1 MKEKRK
7 VILSVGTAFALA
19 IILFTSAAGTAA
31 QGQTF
36 TVLYSFGGIPG
47 DPMQPYYG
55 PIAQGRDGNL
65 YATTYSGG
73 SVGAGTVFKIT
84 PGGSLTVLSNL
95 GGDAGTNPWPG
106 LTLGRDGG
114 FYGTTAWGARGG
126 RGTVFHIAADGKLA
140 VLHSWSGRDGSPLAP
155 PIQGADGNLYGTAD
169 CLLLYLG
176 SIYKITP
183 PHEFTTLHQFTG
195 GTDGSC
201 PGDPLLQATDTN
213 FYGTASN
220 YAFKISPTGKF
231 TSLGPLPGLPGNS
244 YAPLV
249 QASNGSFYGV
259 TDNGGRGADTVFQMS
274 RTGKTHVLHTFTDE
288 SDGAYLFGGLVQAT
302 DGNFYGAAESGGA
315 WGYGT
320 IYRITPTG
328 HFSVLYSFDGATGSY
343 PLATLVQ
350 QTNGILYGETNAG
363 GTYSAGVFYSL
374 DIGAPP
380 FVRLVSTFGKVAQ
393 TIGILGQG
401 FTGTTDV
408 SFNSIPATFTVSSDT
423 YLEATVPTG
432 ATTGFVTVTTSTGT
446 LTSNQQIQI
455 RQ

>member
-1 MKEKRK
+1 MKESRSLFLRTGAA
-7 VILSVGTAFALA
+7 VALA
-19 IILFTSAAGTAA
+19 LIFFASAEVTSAHA
-31 QGQTF
+31 QTY
-36 TVLYSFGGIPG
+36 TVLYNFGGIPG
-47 DPMQPYYG
+47 DPLQPYSG

-73 SVGAGTVFKIT
+73 SIGAGTVFKIT

-95 GGDAGTNPWPG
+95 GGDAGTNPLSG

-114 FYGTTAWGARGG
+114 FYGTTAYGARRG
-126 RGTVFHIAADGKLA
+126 RGTVFHIAADGKLH
-140 VLHSWSGRDGSPLAP
+140 VLHSWSGQDGSPLAP

-183 PHEFTTLHQFTG
+183 PLEFMTLYQFTG
-195 GTDGSC
+195 RADGSC

-231 TSLGPLPGLPGNS
+231 TSLGPLPGNS
-244 YAPLV
+244 YAPLI
-249 QASNGSFYGV
+249 QASNGSFYGT
-259 TDNGGRGADTVFQMS
+259 TDTGGRGPDTVFQMS
-274 RTGKTHVLHTFTDE
+274 RTGETHVLHTFTDE
-288 SDGAYLFGGLVQAT
+288 SDGSYLFGGLVQAT

-315 WGYGT
+315 WDSGT

-328 HFSVLYSFDGATGSY
+328 HFSVLYSFDEATGSN

-363 GTYSAGVFYSL
+363 GAYSAGVFYSL

-401 FTGTTDV
+401 FTGATNV
-408 SFNSIPATFTVSSDT
+408 SFNGIPATFTVSSDT

-455 RQ
+455 R